1 MSFFL
6 QSEMEKKQSIR
17 MSNWEQVLS
26 NDQESY
32 AVDDAYASFLLGD
45 AISAYEFTEEGLP
58 DDGSADVGG
67 GGGIDDDDDEVFQP
81 SVGKGS
87 GLLTDEEKRQRAMQ
101 IDQEGFDMDSDIVQ
115 SPPVSDE
122 NFVER
127 LNEERQKGFL
137 CSRVK
142 VDSFH

>member
-1 MSFFL
+1 
-6 QSEMEKKQSIR
+6 MEKKQSIR

-26 NDQESY
+26 DDQENY

-45 AISAYEFTEEGLP
+45 AISAYEFTEEGLA
-58 DDGSADVGG
+58 DDGSAGVGG

-101 IDQEGFDMDSDIVQ
+101 ID
-115 SPPVSDE
+115 
-122 NFVER
+122 
-127 LNEERQKGFL
+127 
-137 CSRVK
+137 
-142 VDSFH
+142 